1 VTAGLGW
8 LLSKCSLQPGWVM
21 QQRTSRQLYA
31 YWDRVRNG
39 RIAPRRF
46 EIEPGQI
53 TSVLP
58 ETFIAEHIGV
68 PGCRFRLVGTKIC
81 THFGRELRGTDLLSL
96 FGTEDRDPLA
106 GLLRSIYRDAAT
118 GEVEFNA
125 YTEAHRHAK
134 FELLLLPLIHT
145 GNTVNRILGC
155 MSAFDPPFWLGAT
168 PLRHCEITK
177 LEMHR
182 VTGDEA
188 RQLKPDIERPKTAT
202 EIVRSVRHRFR
213 VYQGGLE

>member
-1 VTAGLGW
+1 
-8 LLSKCSLQPGWVM
+8 M

-53 TSVLP
+53 ASVLP
-58 ETFIAEHIGV
+58 ETFIAEHVGI

-81 THFGRELRGTDLLSL
+81 AQFGRELRGSDLLSL
-96 FGTEDRDPLA
+96 FGQDDRDSLA
-106 GLLRSIYRDAAT
+106 ALLRSVYRDAAI
-118 GEVEFNA
+118 GEVQFDA

-134 FELLLLPLIHT
+134 FEMILLPLIHT
-145 GNTVNRILGC
+145 GNTVNRILGSMC
-155 MSAFDPPFWLGAT
+155 AFNPPFWLGAT
-168 PLRHCEITK
+168 PIRQCEIAK
-177 LEMHR
+177 LELHWPPA
-182 VTGDEA
+182 DQDQDPPA
-188 RQLKPDIERPKTAT
+188 PKPVIDRPLTAT
-202 EIVRSVRHRFR
+202 DLVRSVRHRFR